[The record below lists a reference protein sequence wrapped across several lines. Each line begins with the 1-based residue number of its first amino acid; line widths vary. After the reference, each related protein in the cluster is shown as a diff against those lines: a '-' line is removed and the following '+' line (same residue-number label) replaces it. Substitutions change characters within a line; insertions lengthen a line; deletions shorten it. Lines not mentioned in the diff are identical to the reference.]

1 MKVRILSAAIVAL
14 LSNVAL
20 ADTFQ
25 AEAGLEFSNI
35 DADFMAKDVDAVSI
49 GGTVYLKPVNDN
61 KGPLLEAAF
70 LDKASG
76 ISASYTDP
84 DSPFDEF
91 YSLGGRFVTNSNLII
106 EAGYSDAFNDDS
118 YRVGLGTYLS
128 DTADIVVSY
137 TRADDSDVDTVAA
150 DYHGI
155 AKLAGTASVA
165 YTLSAGFVD
174 ANDNG
179 YVLGGEVTYY
189 PNPKLGIGAAASI
202 SDYNNT
208 DVTSVGIQASYFV
221 TPTFYVQGF
230 ARTADYDGPDEDT
243 LGIGASIRF

>member
-1 MKVRILSAAIVAL
+1 MKVRILSAAVVAL
-14 LSNVAL
+14 LSNVAF

-25 AEAGLEFSNI
+25 AEAGLQFTNT
-35 DADFMAKDVDAVSI
+35 DADFLAKDIDTFSV
-49 GGTVYLKPVNDN
+49 GGTIYLKPVSDA

-76 ISASYTDP
+76 LSASYSNP
-84 DSPFDEF
+84 DSPIDEF
-91 YSLGGRFVTNSNLII
+91 YTLDGRFVTNGNMII
-106 EAGYSDAFNDDS
+106 EAGYSDAFNDDT

-128 DTADIVVSY
+128 DTAEVLVSY
-137 TRADDSDVDTVAA
+137 TRSVDSDVDTLAA
-150 DYHGI
+150 EYHGV

-165 YTLSAGFVD
+165 YTLSAGYVD
-174 ANDNG
+174 AWDSG
-179 YVLGGEVTYY
+179 YVVSGEATYY
-189 PNPKLGIGAAASI
+189 VNPKLGIGAVASI

-208 DVTSVGIQASYFV
+208 DITSVGIQASYFV

-243 LGIGASIRF
+243 LGIGASFRF